1 MRRLLALGVLLAGCG
16 SGADAPSPEVEPVE
30 AEPAAE
36 PEAPPPFWVDVDA
49 VSLGPAL
56 RARPERALLVNVW
69 STWCEPCVEEMPGL
83 IGTARSYE
91 DRGLGLV
98 LIATDA
104 PASREEAEAF
114 LITQGAPRP
123 SWFKVGPDDPFIRAL
138 HPDWSGGLP
147 ATLLLDDQ
155 RRVAHF
161 WEEPVS
167 ADTLREPIESL
178 LGDTHP

>member
-1 MRRLLALGVLLAGCG
+1 MIRTTHVGSLPRGDQVVPLLLAR
-16 SGADAPSPEVEPVE
+16 D
-30 AEPAAE
+30 
-36 PEAPPPFWVDVDA
+36 
-49 VSLGPAL
+49 LGPAL